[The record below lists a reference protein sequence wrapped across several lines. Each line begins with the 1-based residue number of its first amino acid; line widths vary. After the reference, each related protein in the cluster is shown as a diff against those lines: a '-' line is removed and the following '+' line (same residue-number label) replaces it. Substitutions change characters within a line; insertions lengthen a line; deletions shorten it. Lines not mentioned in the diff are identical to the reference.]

1 MASFNFMTHNSY
13 DSQPLPQDNLE
24 SSFQK
29 RTPCNLW
36 HPCCLF
42 RYFPPTAF
50 FLLMIVLFFCAG
62 FVVFSEKTEQLTPP
76 SPLPKADAII
86 VLTGGENRIETGLDL
101 LQQGL
106 GSRLLI
112 SGVNTTTTLK
122 RFMHSTHITP
132 QLFACCVDIGHK
144 AINTKGNAE
153 ESAVWIKKHHYK
165 TVYIVTHDYHMW
177 RSMRELKYLMPDI
190 NFIAYPVKKSGDESI
205 VQQLN
210 QIRILAFQYIKTIDV
225 YIRTAF

>member
-1 MASFNFMTHNSY
+1 
-13 DSQPLPQDNLE
+13 
-24 SSFQK
+24 
-29 RTPCNLW
+29 
-36 HPCCLF
+36 
-42 RYFPPTAF
+42 
-50 FLLMIVLFFCAG
+50 
-62 FVVFSEKTEQLTPP
+62 
-76 SPLPKADAII
+76 
-86 VLTGGENRIETGLDL
+86 
-101 LQQGL
+101 
-106 GSRLLI
+106 
-112 SGVNTTTTLK
+112 
-122 RFMHSTHITP
+122 MHSTHITP